1 MIYLVTKKMD
11 NICGDSIVSY
21 VVYATN
27 DKDIAIYQ
35 RDSLENAHRKLLRES
50 KEQIK
55 RYEDICRTEK
65 LTEEEADN
73 VATALC
79 SLYDLEDVIGF
90 YLIPVEENTHTEVSL

>member
-1 MIYLVTKKMD
+1 MIYLVIKKVD
-11 NICGDSIVSY
+11 DICNDKTVSS
-21 VVYATN
+21 VVYVTN
-27 DKDIAIYQ
+27 DKDIAVYQ
-35 RDSLENAHRKLLRES
+35 RDSLENAHRKQVRES

-65 LTEEEADN
+65 LAEEEADN

-90 YLIPVEENTHTEVSL
+90 YLIPVEENTHTELSL